1 MRGAT
6 LSQQNAILGKTVR
19 EHRTCSRAVG
29 KIATRG
35 NLLSA
40 YDPLSSVSLAMRSCG
55 SFGLRMRYANSPSF
69 SGNSTGRVHG
79 VHSITS
85 SPVYVH
91 GIGRGPR
98 IKLCDEIVA
107 A

>member
-35 NLLSA
+35 SLLSA

-55 SFGLRMRYANSPSF
+55 SFGLRNAVRKLAVFLRQLAPGGCMEFIRSRLHQYMC
-69 SGNSTGRVHG
+69 TG
-79 VHSITS
+79 
-85 SPVYVH
+85 
-91 GIGRGPR
+91 
-98 IKLCDEIVA
+98 
-107 A
+107 

>member
-19 EHRTCSRAVG
+19 EHQTCSRAVG

-35 NLLSA
+35 SLLSA

-55 SFGLRMRYANSPSF
+55 SFGLRNAVRKLAVFLRQLRREGAWSSF
-69 SGNSTGRVHG
+69 DHVF
-79 VHSITS
+79 TS
-85 SPVYVH
+85 VCAPD
-91 GIGRGPR
+91 GPR
-98 IKLCDEIVA
+98 A
-107 A
+107 RG

>member
-35 NLLSA
+35 SLLSA

-69 SGNSTGRVHG
+69 SGNWRREGAWSSFDHVFT
-79 VHSITS
+79 SICATDR
-85 SPVYVH
+85 PRA
-91 GIGRGPR
+91 RG
-98 IKLCDEIVA
+98 
-107 A
+107 